1 MIFFFGKNFVL
12 KFVGQKKPKIK
23 FFKFYEKSMYGSF
36 LIFCLKLQQHKTLN
50 WFKLFLGGKSYTGF
64 LDKKGPKM
72 NFLILIT
79 NWCIL
84 FSDFLHEGT
93 IAKWAR
99 NKSFQV
105 LWEIWKF
112 LWKYFGWIYSRI
124 KGLKLLEAIVF
135 WGKMLVC
142 VYQTE
147 TILINRELN

>member
-1 MIFFFGKNFVL
+1 MIFFGKNFVL

-50 WFKLFLGGKSYTGF
+50 WFKLFFGGKSYTGF

-72 NFLILIT
+72 SFLILIT

-93 IAKWAR
+93 IAKFYGKFGNFYGNILDEFIAG
-99 NKSFQV
+99 
-105 LWEIWKF
+105 WKA
-112 LWKYFGWIYSRI
+112 WNC
-124 KGLKLLEAIVF
+124 LKQLFFEEKCWFVF
-135 WGKMLVC
+135 IRPK
-142 VYQTE
+142 
-147 TILINRELN
+147 RS